1 MKKRLFL
8 LYFTFFISI
17 EMVAQVS
24 SYQIVQDMGR
34 GVNLGNTLSAPVEG
48 NWAPIVYEQYFA
60 DVKNEGFSN
69 VRIPVDFYGNR
80 TTGSTASYSISS
92 GTASN
97 YNGTISDFI
106 VSQTYLDRLQ
116 TVVDWSISQGLYTVI
131 DFHGAQ
137 LKSEFLT
144 TFEISE
150 PNHSDPTSEKRAADL
165 MKFKSIW
172 TAIAN
177 KFINYPETL
186 IFEVVN
192 EPYFELSADEMD
204 ALNTLIISSI
214 RATGGNNETR
224 SIIIT
229 GGTLASHEAPTAIGT
244 DIIQSDDYLIASFH
258 YYQPFNF
265 TSSST
270 SNSNVFNWG
279 SASEKATLIS
289 HFNIVKAWSD
299 ANNIPVTLGEFGADN
314 ASGVNYVTGIDG
326 DYGGPVNS
334 DRVEYHRFIS
344 EQAINRGFSFSAWC
358 SGNKSNKTIHLRTDN
373 PSTSNA
379 VSGTWVTDV
388 KDALLES
395 GN

>member
-1 MKKRLFL
+1 
-8 LYFTFFISI
+8 
-17 EMVAQVS
+17 MVAQVS
-24 SYQIVQDMGR
+24 SYQVVQDMGR

-80 TTGSTASYSISS
+80 TTGSTASFSILS

-97 YNGTISDFI
+97 YNGTISDFM

-150 PNHSDPTSEKRAADL
+150 PNYSSPSSEKRAADL

-172 TAIAN
+172 TAIAD

-214 RATGGNNETR
+214 RSTGGNNETR

-229 GGTLASHEAPTAIGT
+229 GGTLV
-244 DIIQSDDYLIASFH
+244 YF
-258 YYQPFNF
+258 
-265 TSSST
+265 
-270 SNSNVFNWG
+270 W
-279 SASEKATLIS
+279 
-289 HFNIVKAWSD
+289 
-299 ANNIPVTLGEFGADN
+299 
-314 ASGVNYVTGIDG
+314 
-326 DYGGPVNS
+326 
-334 DRVEYHRFIS
+334 
-344 EQAINRGFSFSAWC
+344 
-358 SGNKSNKTIHLRTDN
+358 
-373 PSTSNA
+373 
-379 VSGTWVTDV
+379 
-388 KDALLES
+388 
-395 GN
+395 